1 MGEFD
6 GLLQGAVRQAQAA
19 NQPENGDYYDD
30 EGFLVCGNCHTR
42 RQVEVNMPDLKAVPF
57 DPKKKVRVKMPV
69 SCRCRA
75 ERRKQEEQMLMQ
87 DREMRAAQTLQRQSL
102 MDERLRDISFDGF
115 QQTKDNAYNL
125 KLCLRY
131 AKHFDEMLAKNQGLL
146 FYGGVGTGKTF
157 AAACIAN
164 HLLSLRVPVV
174 MTSFVKLLETMQGF
188 SEDDSTLIARL
199 NRAKLLIID
208 DLGAER
214 STDFALEKVYDIVDS
229 RYRAKLP
236 IILTTNLSMT
246 EMKESA
252 DIRYT
257 RMQTSSAGGGKP
269 SSRCLSTCGKKSR
282 PFSRRTA
289 THEPPA
295 GICLKNITEK
305 GERHH
310 GSHLCNPH
318 CEGQED
324 PRSGSGADSEAG

>member
-1 MGEFD
+1 MKIRSKNGVNKVAEIEGVSGALG
-6 GLLQGAVRQAQAA
+6 GLMAQAQHAG
-19 NQPENGDYYDD
+19 QPENGDYYDS
-30 EGFLVCGNCHTR
+30 EGFLVCGKCHTR

-75 ERRKQEEQMLMQ
+75 ERRYQEEQMLQQ
-87 DREMRAAQTLQRQSL
+87 DKDMRAMEALKRQSL
-102 MDERLRDISFDGF
+102 MDERLRDVSFDSF
-115 QQTKDNAYNL
+115 RKTNDNAYNL

-131 AKHFDEMLAKNQGLL
+131 ANHFDEMLAKNQGLL

-164 HLLSLRVPVV
+164 HLLNQRIPVI
-174 MTSFVKLLETMQGF
+174 MTSFVKLLESMQGF
-188 SEDDSTLIARL
+188 SEDDSALIARL

-214 STDFALEKVYDIVDS
+214 STDYALEKVYDIVDS

-246 EMKESA
+246 ELKEST

-257 RMQTSSAGGGKP
+257 RIYDRIFEMCYPMQFKGQSWRKVEAA
-269 SSRCLSTCGKKSR
+269 
-282 PFSRRTA
+282 RRFDA
-289 THEPPA
+289 M
-295 GICLKNITEK
+295 KNF
-305 GERHH
+305 
-310 GSHLCNPH
+310 L
-318 CEGQED
+318 EGND
-324 PRSGSGADSEAG
+324 G

>member
-1 MGEFD
+1 MKIRSKNGVNKVAEIEGVSGALG
-6 GLLQGAVRQAQAA
+6 GLMAQAQRAG
-19 NQPENGDYYDD
+19 QPENGDYYDS
-30 EGFLVCGNCHTR
+30 EGFLVCGKCHTR

-75 ERRKQEEQMLMQ
+75 ERRYQEEQMLQQ
-87 DREMRAAQTLQRQSL
+87 DKDMRAMDALKRQSL
-102 MDERLRDISFDGF
+102 MDERLRDVSFDSF
-115 QQTKDNAYNL
+115 RKTNDNAYNL

-131 AKHFDEMLAKNQGLL
+131 ANHFDEMLAKNQGLL

-164 HLLSLRVPVV
+164 HLLNQRIPVI
-174 MTSFVKLLETMQGF
+174 MTSFVKLLESMQGF
-188 SEDDSTLIARL
+188 SEDDSALIARL

-214 STDFALEKVYDIVDS
+214 STDYALEKVYDIVDS

-246 EMKESA
+246 ELKEST

-257 RMQTSSAGGGKP
+257 RIYDRIFEMCYPMQFKGQSWRKVEAA
-269 SSRCLSTCGKKSR
+269 
-282 PFSRRTA
+282 RRFDA
-289 THEPPA
+289 M
-295 GICLKNITEK
+295 KNF
-305 GERHH
+305 
-310 GSHLCNPH
+310 L
-318 CEGQED
+318 EGND
-324 PRSGSGADSEAG
+324 G

>member
-1 MGEFD
+1 MKIRSKNGVNKVAEIEGVSGALG
-6 GLLQGAVRQAQAA
+6 GLMAQAQRAG
-19 NQPENGDYYDD
+19 QPENGDYYDS
-30 EGFLVCGNCHTR
+30 EGFLVCGKCHTR

-75 ERRKQEEQMLMQ
+75 ERRYQEEQMLQQ
-87 DREMRAAQTLQRQSL
+87 DKDMRAMEALKMQSL
-102 MDERLRDISFDGF
+102 MDERLRDVSFDSF
-115 QQTKDNAYNL
+115 RKTNDNAYNL

-131 AKHFDEMLAKNQGLL
+131 ANHFDEMLAKNQGLL

-164 HLLSLRVPVV
+164 HLLNQRIPVI
-174 MTSFVKLLETMQGF
+174 MTSFVKLLESMQSF
-188 SEDDSTLIARL
+188 SEDDSALIARL

-214 STDFALEKVYDIVDS
+214 STDYALEKVYDIVDS

-246 EMKESA
+246 ELKEST

-257 RMQTSSAGGGKP
+257 RIYDRIFEMCYPMQFKGQSWRKVEAA
-269 SSRCLSTCGKKSR
+269 
-282 PFSRRTA
+282 RRFDA
-289 THEPPA
+289 M
-295 GICLKNITEK
+295 KNF
-305 GERHH
+305 
-310 GSHLCNPH
+310 L
-318 CEGQED
+318 EGND
-324 PRSGSGADSEAG
+324 G

>member
-1 MGEFD
+1 MKIRSRNGVNKVAEIEGVAGALG
-6 GLLQGAVRQAQAA
+6 GLMAQAQRAG
-19 NQPENGDYYDD
+19 QPENGDYYDS
-30 EGFLVCGNCHTR
+30 EGFLVCGKCHTR

-75 ERRKQEEQMLMQ
+75 ERRYQEEQMLQQ
-87 DREMRAAQTLQRQSL
+87 DKDMRAMETLKRQSL
-102 MDERLRDISFDGF
+102 MDERLRDVSFDSF
-115 QQTKDNAYNL
+115 RKTNDNAYNL

-131 AKHFDEMLAKNQGLL
+131 ANHFDEMLAKNQGLL

-164 HLLSLRVPVV
+164 QLLNQRIPVI
-174 MTSFVKLLETMQGF
+174 MTSFVKLLESMQGF
-188 SEDDSTLIARL
+188 SEDDSALIARL

-214 STDFALEKVYDIVDS
+214 STDYALEKVYDIVDS

-246 EMKESA
+246 ELKEST

-257 RMQTSSAGGGKP
+257 RIYDRIFEMCYPMQFKGQSWRKVEAA
-269 SSRCLSTCGKKSR
+269 
-282 PFSRRTA
+282 RRFDA
-289 THEPPA
+289 M
-295 GICLKNITEK
+295 KNF
-305 GERHH
+305 
-310 GSHLCNPH
+310 L
-318 CEGQED
+318 EGND
-324 PRSGSGADSEAG
+324 G

>member
-1 MGEFD
+1 MKIRSKNGVNKVAEIEGVSGALG
-6 GLLQGAVRQAQAA
+6 GLMAQAQRAG
-19 NQPENGDYYDD
+19 QPENGDYYNS
-30 EGFLVCGNCHTR
+30 EGFLVCGKCHTR

-75 ERRKQEEQMLMQ
+75 ERRYQEEQMLQQ
-87 DREMRAAQTLQRQSL
+87 DKDMRAMEALKRQSL
-102 MDERLRDISFDGF
+102 MDERLRDVSFDSF
-115 QQTKDNAYNL
+115 RKTNDNAYNL

-131 AKHFDEMLAKNQGLL
+131 ANHFDEMLAKNQGLL

-164 HLLSLRVPVV
+164 HLLNQRIPVI
-174 MTSFVKLLETMQGF
+174 MTSFVKLLESMQGF
-188 SEDDSTLIARL
+188 SEDDSALIARL

-214 STDFALEKVYDIVDS
+214 STDYALEKVYDIVDS

-246 EMKESA
+246 ELKEST

-257 RMQTSSAGGGKP
+257 RIYDRIFEMCYPMQFKGQSWRKVEAA
-269 SSRCLSTCGKKSR
+269 
-282 PFSRRTA
+282 RRFDA
-289 THEPPA
+289 M
-295 GICLKNITEK
+295 KNF
-305 GERHH
+305 
-310 GSHLCNPH
+310 L
-318 CEGQED
+318 EGND
-324 PRSGSGADSEAG
+324 G

>member
-6 GLLQGAVRQAQAA
+6 GLLQGVVRQAQAE
-19 NQPENGDYYDD
+19 NQSENGDYYDD

-42 RQVEVNMPDLKAVPF
+42 RHVEVNMPDLKAVPF

-87 DREMRAAQTLQRQSL
+87 DREMRAAQALKQQSL

-164 HLLSLRVPVV
+164 HLLSQRVPVV

-188 SEDDSTLIARL
+188 SEDDSALIARL

-208 DLGAER
+208 DLGTELSNSFTTSQLFLCLNER
-214 STDFALEKVYDIVDS
+214 ILRQKST
-229 RYRAKLP
+229 
-236 IILTTNLSMT
+236 IISTNLNMNQV
-246 EMKESA
+246 A
-252 DIRYT
+252 DIYSERVLSRISNSYT
-257 RMQTSSAGGGKP
+257 IIKLFGDDIR
-269 SSRCLSTCGKKSR
+269 LKKR
-282 PFSRRTA
+282 I
-289 THEPPA
+289 H
-295 GICLKNITEK
+295 
-305 GERHH
+305 
-310 GSHLCNPH
+310 
-318 CEGQED
+318 
-324 PRSGSGADSEAG
+324 

>member
-1 MGEFD
+1 MKIRSKNGVNKVAEIEGVSGALG
-6 GLLQGAVRQAQAA
+6 GLMAQAQRAG
-19 NQPENGDYYDD
+19 QPENGDYYDS
-30 EGFLVCGNCHTR
+30 EGFLVCGKCHTR

-75 ERRKQEEQMLMQ
+75 ERRYQEEQMLQQ
-87 DREMRAAQTLQRQSL
+87 DKDMRAMEALKRQSL
-102 MDERLRDISFDGF
+102 MDERLRDVSFDSF
-115 QQTKDNAYNL
+115 RKTNDNAYNL

-131 AKHFDEMLAKNQGLL
+131 ANHFDEMLAKNQGLL

-164 HLLSLRVPVV
+164 HLLNQRIPVI
-174 MTSFVKLLETMQGF
+174 MTSFVKLLESMQGF

-246 EMKESA
+246 ELKEST

-257 RMQTSSAGGGKP
+257 RIYDRIFEMCYPMQFKGQSWRKVEAA
-269 SSRCLSTCGKKSR
+269 
-282 PFSRRTA
+282 RRFDA
-289 THEPPA
+289 M
-295 GICLKNITEK
+295 KNF
-305 GERHH
+305 
-310 GSHLCNPH
+310 L
-318 CEGQED
+318 EGND
-324 PRSGSGADSEAG
+324 G

>member
-1 MGEFD
+1 MKIRSKNGVNKVAEIEGVSGTLG
-6 GLLQGAVRQAQAA
+6 GLMAQAQRAG
-19 NQPENGDYYDD
+19 QPENGDYYDS
-30 EGFLVCGNCHTR
+30 EGFLVCGKCHTR

-75 ERRKQEEQMLMQ
+75 ERRYQEEQMLQQ
-87 DREMRAAQTLQRQSL
+87 DKDMRAMEALKRQSL
-102 MDERLRDISFDGF
+102 MDERLRDVSFDSF
-115 QQTKDNAYNL
+115 RKTNDNAYNL

-131 AKHFDEMLAKNQGLL
+131 ANHFDEMLAKNQGLL

-164 HLLSLRVPVV
+164 HLLNQRIPVI
-174 MTSFVKLLETMQGF
+174 MTSFVKLLESMQGF
-188 SEDDSTLIARL
+188 SEDDSALIARL

-214 STDFALEKVYDIVDS
+214 STDYALEKVYDIVDS

-246 EMKESA
+246 ELKEST

-257 RMQTSSAGGGKP
+257 RIYDRIFEMCYPMQFKGQSWRKVEAA
-269 SSRCLSTCGKKSR
+269 
-282 PFSRRTA
+282 RRFDA
-289 THEPPA
+289 M
-295 GICLKNITEK
+295 KNF
-305 GERHH
+305 
-310 GSHLCNPH
+310 L
-318 CEGQED
+318 EGND
-324 PRSGSGADSEAG
+324 G

>member
-1 MGEFD
+1 MNKVAEIEGVAGALG
-6 GLLQGAVRQAQAA
+6 GLMAQAQRAG
-19 NQPENGDYYDD
+19 QPENGDYYDS
-30 EGFLVCGNCHTR
+30 EGFLVCGKCHTR

-75 ERRKQEEQMLMQ
+75 ERRYQEEQMLQQ
-87 DREMRAAQTLQRQSL
+87 DKDMRAMEALKRQSL
-102 MDERLRDISFDGF
+102 MDERLRDVSFDSF
-115 QQTKDNAYNL
+115 RKTNDNAYNL

-131 AKHFDEMLAKNQGLL
+131 ANHFDEMLAKNQGLL

-164 HLLSLRVPVV
+164 QLLNQRILVI
-174 MTSFVKLLETMQGF
+174 MTSFVKLLESMQGF
-188 SEDDSTLIARL
+188 SEDDSVLIARL

-214 STDFALEKVYDIVDS
+214 STDYALEKVYDIVDS

-246 EMKESA
+246 ELKEST

-257 RMQTSSAGGGKP
+257 RIYDRIFEMCYPMQFKGQSWRKVEAA
-269 SSRCLSTCGKKSR
+269 
-282 PFSRRTA
+282 RRFDA
-289 THEPPA
+289 M
-295 GICLKNITEK
+295 KNF
-305 GERHH
+305 
-310 GSHLCNPH
+310 L
-318 CEGQED
+318 EGND
-324 PRSGSGADSEAG
+324 G

>member
-1 MGEFD
+1 M
-6 GLLQGAVRQAQAA
+6 
-19 NQPENGDYYDD
+19 
-30 EGFLVCGNCHTR
+30 VCGKCHTR

-75 ERRKQEEQMLMQ
+75 ERRYQEEQMLQQ
-87 DREMRAAQTLQRQSL
+87 DKDMRAMEALKRQSL
-102 MDERLRDISFDGF
+102 MDERLRDVSFDSF
-115 QQTKDNAYNL
+115 RKTNDNAYNL

-131 AKHFDEMLAKNQGLL
+131 ANHFDEMLAKNQGLL

-164 HLLSLRVPVV
+164 HLLNQRIPVI
-174 MTSFVKLLETMQGF
+174 MTSFVKLLESMQGF
-188 SEDDSTLIARL
+188 SKDDSALIARL

-214 STDFALEKVYDIVDS
+214 STDYALEKVYDIVDS

-246 EMKESA
+246 ELKEST

-257 RMQTSSAGGGKP
+257 RIYDRIFEMCYPMQFKGQSWRKVEAA
-269 SSRCLSTCGKKSR
+269 
-282 PFSRRTA
+282 RRFDA
-289 THEPPA
+289 M
-295 GICLKNITEK
+295 KNF
-305 GERHH
+305 
-310 GSHLCNPH
+310 L
-318 CEGQED
+318 EGND
-324 PRSGSGADSEAG
+324 G

>member
-1 MGEFD
+1 MKIRSRNGVNKVAEIEGVAGALG
-6 GLLQGAVRQAQAA
+6 GLMAQAQRAG
-19 NQPENGDYYDD
+19 QPENGDYYDS
-30 EGFLVCGNCHTR
+30 EGFLVCGKCHTR

-75 ERRKQEEQMLMQ
+75 ERRYQEEQMLQQ
-87 DREMRAAQTLQRQSL
+87 DKDMRAMEALKRQSL
-102 MDERLRDISFDGF
+102 MDERLRDVSFDSF
-115 QQTKDNAYNL
+115 RKTNDNAYNL

-131 AKHFDEMLAKNQGLL
+131 ANHFDEMLAKNQGLL

-164 HLLSLRVPVV
+164 QLLNQRIPVI
-174 MTSFVKLLETMQGF
+174 MTSFVKLLESMQGF
-188 SEDDSTLIARL
+188 SEDDSVLIARL

-214 STDFALEKVYDIVDS
+214 STDYALEKVYDIVDS

-246 EMKESA
+246 ELKEST

-257 RMQTSSAGGGKP
+257 RIYDRIFEMCYPMQFKGQSWRKVEAA
-269 SSRCLSTCGKKSR
+269 
-282 PFSRRTA
+282 RRFDA
-289 THEPPA
+289 M
-295 GICLKNITEK
+295 KNF
-305 GERHH
+305 
-310 GSHLCNPH
+310 L
-318 CEGQED
+318 EGND
-324 PRSGSGADSEAG
+324 G

>member
-6 GLLQGAVRQAQAA
+6 GLLQGVVRQAQAA

-87 DREMRAAQTLQRQSL
+87 DREMRAAQALKQQSL

-115 QQTKDNAYNL
+115 QQTKDTAYNL

-188 SEDDSTLIARL
+188 SEDDSALIARL

-208 DLGAER
+208 DLGTELSNSFTTSQLFLCLNER
-214 STDFALEKVYDIVDS
+214 ILRQKST
-229 RYRAKLP
+229 
-236 IILTTNLSMT
+236 IISTNLNMNQV
-246 EMKESA
+246 A
-252 DIRYT
+252 DIYSERVLSRISNSYT
-257 RMQTSSAGGGKP
+257 IIKLFGDDIR
-269 SSRCLSTCGKKSR
+269 LKKR
-282 PFSRRTA
+282 I
-289 THEPPA
+289 H
-295 GICLKNITEK
+295 
-305 GERHH
+305 
-310 GSHLCNPH
+310 
-318 CEGQED
+318 
-324 PRSGSGADSEAG
+324 

>member
-1 MGEFD
+1 MKIRSKNGVNKVAEIEGVSGALG
-6 GLLQGAVRQAQAA
+6 GLMAQAQRAG
-19 NQPENGDYYDD
+19 QPENGDYYDS
-30 EGFLVCGNCHTR
+30 EGFLICGKCHTR

-75 ERRKQEEQMLMQ
+75 ERRYQEEQMLQQ
-87 DREMRAAQTLQRQSL
+87 DKDMRAMEALKRQSL
-102 MDERLRDISFDGF
+102 MDERLRDVSFDSF
-115 QQTKDNAYNL
+115 RKTNDNAYNL

-131 AKHFDEMLAKNQGLL
+131 ANHFDEMLAKNQGLL

-164 HLLSLRVPVV
+164 HLLNQRIPVI
-174 MTSFVKLLETMQGF
+174 MTSFVKLLESMQGF
-188 SEDDSTLIARL
+188 SEDDSALIARL

-214 STDFALEKVYDIVDS
+214 STDYALEKVYDIVDS

-246 EMKESA
+246 ELKEST

-257 RMQTSSAGGGKP
+257 RIYDRIFEMCYPMQFKGQSWRKVEAA
-269 SSRCLSTCGKKSR
+269 
-282 PFSRRTA
+282 RRFDA
-289 THEPPA
+289 M
-295 GICLKNITEK
+295 KNF
-305 GERHH
+305 
-310 GSHLCNPH
+310 L
-318 CEGQED
+318 EGND
-324 PRSGSGADSEAG
+324 G

>member
-6 GLLQGAVRQAQAA
+6 GLLQGVVRQAQAA

-87 DREMRAAQTLQRQSL
+87 DREMRAAQALKQQSL

-164 HLLSLRVPVV
+164 HLLSQRVPVV

-188 SEDDSTLIARL
+188 SEDDSALIARL

-208 DLGAER
+208 DLGTELNNSFINSQLFLCINER
-214 STDFALEKVYDIVDS
+214 ILNKKST
-229 RYRAKLP
+229 
-236 IILTTNLSMT
+236 IISTNLSLEQINRSYT
-246 EMKESA
+246 ERVFSRIIQSYTLLHIYGE
-252 DIRYT
+252 DIRIKKAF
-257 RMQTSSAGGGKP
+257 SS
-269 SSRCLSTCGKKSR
+269 LD
-282 PFSRRTA
+282 
-289 THEPPA
+289 E
-295 GICLKNITEK
+295 
-305 GERHH
+305 
-310 GSHLCNPH
+310 
-318 CEGQED
+318 
-324 PRSGSGADSEAG
+324 

>member
-1 MGEFD
+1 MNKVAEIEGVA
-6 GLLQGAVRQAQAA
+6 GALGGFMAQAQRAG
-19 NQPENGDYYDD
+19 QPENGDYYDS
-30 EGFLVCGNCHTR
+30 EGFLVCGKCHTR

-75 ERRKQEEQMLMQ
+75 ERRYQEEQMLQQ
-87 DREMRAAQTLQRQSL
+87 DKDMRAMEALKRQSL
-102 MDERLRDISFDGF
+102 MDERLRDVSFDSF
-115 QQTKDNAYNL
+115 RKTNDNAYNL

-131 AKHFDEMLAKNQGLL
+131 ANHFDEMLAKNQGLL

-164 HLLSLRVPVV
+164 QLLNQRIPVI
-174 MTSFVKLLETMQGF
+174 MTSFVKLLESMQGF
-188 SEDDSTLIARL
+188 SEDDSALIARL

-214 STDFALEKVYDIVDS
+214 STDYALEKVYDIVDS

-246 EMKESA
+246 ELKEST

-257 RMQTSSAGGGKP
+257 RIYDRIFEMCYPMQFKGQSWRKVEAA
-269 SSRCLSTCGKKSR
+269 
-282 PFSRRTA
+282 RRFDA
-289 THEPPA
+289 M
-295 GICLKNITEK
+295 KNF
-305 GERHH
+305 
-310 GSHLCNPH
+310 L
-318 CEGQED
+318 EGND
-324 PRSGSGADSEAG
+324 G

>member
-1 MGEFD
+1 MKIRSKNGVNKVAEIEGVSGALG
-6 GLLQGAVRQAQAA
+6 GLMAQAQRAG
-19 NQPENGDYYDD
+19 QPENGDYYDS
-30 EGFLVCGNCHTR
+30 EGFLVCGKCHTR

-75 ERRKQEEQMLMQ
+75 ERRYQEEQMLQQ
-87 DREMRAAQTLQRQSL
+87 DKDMRTMEALKRQSL
-102 MDERLRDISFDGF
+102 MDERLRDVSFDSF
-115 QQTKDNAYNL
+115 RKTNDNAYNL

-131 AKHFDEMLAKNQGLL
+131 ANHFDEMLAKNQGLL

-164 HLLSLRVPVV
+164 HLLNQRIPVI
-174 MTSFVKLLETMQGF
+174 MTSFVKLLESMQGF
-188 SEDDSTLIARL
+188 SEDDSALIARL

-214 STDFALEKVYDIVDS
+214 STDYALEKVYDIVDS

-246 EMKESA
+246 ELKEST

-257 RMQTSSAGGGKP
+257 RIYDRIFEMCYPMQFKGQSWRKVEAA
-269 SSRCLSTCGKKSR
+269 
-282 PFSRRTA
+282 RRFDA
-289 THEPPA
+289 M
-295 GICLKNITEK
+295 KNF
-305 GERHH
+305 
-310 GSHLCNPH
+310 L
-318 CEGQED
+318 EGND
-324 PRSGSGADSEAG
+324 G

>member
-1 MGEFD
+1 MNKVAEIEGVAGALG
-6 GLLQGAVRQAQAA
+6 GLMAQAQRAG
-19 NQPENGDYYDD
+19 QPENGDYYDS
-30 EGFLVCGNCHTR
+30 EGFLVCGKCHTR

-75 ERRKQEEQMLMQ
+75 ERRYQEEQMLQQ
-87 DREMRAAQTLQRQSL
+87 DKDMRAMEALKRQSL
-102 MDERLRDISFDGF
+102 MDERLRDVSFDSF
-115 QQTKDNAYNL
+115 RKTNDNAYNL

-131 AKHFDEMLAKNQGLL
+131 ANHFDEMLAKNQGLL

-164 HLLSLRVPVV
+164 QLLNQRIPVV
-174 MTSFVKLLETMQGF
+174 MTSFVKLLESMQGF
-188 SEDDSTLIARL
+188 SEDDSVLIARL

-214 STDFALEKVYDIVDS
+214 STDYALEKVYDIVDS

-246 EMKESA
+246 ELKEST

-257 RMQTSSAGGGKP
+257 RIYDRIFEMCYPMQFKGQSWRKVEAA
-269 SSRCLSTCGKKSR
+269 
-282 PFSRRTA
+282 RRFDA
-289 THEPPA
+289 M
-295 GICLKNITEK
+295 KNF
-305 GERHH
+305 
-310 GSHLCNPH
+310 L
-318 CEGQED
+318 EGND
-324 PRSGSGADSEAG
+324 G

>member
-1 MGEFD
+1 MNKVAEIEGVAGALG
-6 GLLQGAVRQAQAA
+6 GLMAQAQRAG
-19 NQPENGDYYDD
+19 QPENGDYYDS
-30 EGFLVCGNCHTR
+30 EGFLVCSKCHTR

-75 ERRKQEEQMLMQ
+75 ERRYQEEQMLQQ
-87 DREMRAAQTLQRQSL
+87 DKDMRAMEALKRQSL
-102 MDERLRDISFDGF
+102 MDERLRDVSFDSF
-115 QQTKDNAYNL
+115 RKTNDNAYNL

-131 AKHFDEMLAKNQGLL
+131 ANHFDEMLAKNQGLL

-164 HLLSLRVPVV
+164 QLLNQRIPVI
-174 MTSFVKLLETMQGF
+174 MTSFVKLLESMQGF

-214 STDFALEKVYDIVDS
+214 STDYALEKVYDIVDS

-246 EMKESA
+246 ELKEST

-257 RMQTSSAGGGKP
+257 RIYDRIFEMCYPMQFKGQSWRKVEAA
-269 SSRCLSTCGKKSR
+269 
-282 PFSRRTA
+282 RRFDA
-289 THEPPA
+289 M
-295 GICLKNITEK
+295 KNF
-305 GERHH
+305 
-310 GSHLCNPH
+310 L
-318 CEGQED
+318 EGND
-324 PRSGSGADSEAG
+324 G

>member
-1 MGEFD
+1 MKIRSKNGVNKVAEIEGVSGALG
-6 GLLQGAVRQAQAA
+6 GLMAQAQRAG
-19 NQPENGDYYDD
+19 QPENGDYYDS
-30 EGFLVCGNCHTR
+30 EGFLVCGKCHTR

-75 ERRKQEEQMLMQ
+75 ERRYQEEQMLQQ
-87 DREMRAAQTLQRQSL
+87 DKDMRTMEALKRQSL
-102 MDERLRDISFDGF
+102 MDERLRDVSFDSF
-115 QQTKDNAYNL
+115 RKTNDNAYNL

-131 AKHFDEMLAKNQGLL
+131 ANHFDDMLAKNQGLL

-164 HLLSLRVPVV
+164 HLLNQRIPVI
-174 MTSFVKLLETMQGF
+174 MTSFVKLLESMQGF
-188 SEDDSTLIARL
+188 SEDDSALIARL

-214 STDFALEKVYDIVDS
+214 STDYALEKVYDIVDS

-246 EMKESA
+246 ELKEST

-257 RMQTSSAGGGKP
+257 RIYDRIFEMCYPMQFKGQSWRKVEAA
-269 SSRCLSTCGKKSR
+269 
-282 PFSRRTA
+282 RRFDA
-289 THEPPA
+289 M
-295 GICLKNITEK
+295 KNF
-305 GERHH
+305 
-310 GSHLCNPH
+310 L
-318 CEGQED
+318 EGND
-324 PRSGSGADSEAG
+324 G